1 MDSIRCFEACV
12 NSVRWSFSG
21 RYLASGGDDKLV
33 MVWSFSKYA
42 GGSNPAFGSGGK
54 MNAESWRCISTLR
67 GHNGDVLDLA
77 WSPHDVWLATCSVDN
92 TIIIWDADKLP
103 QMVTILKGHTGLV
116 KGVTWDPVG
125 KYLSSQ
131 SDDKSLRIWR
141 TIDWQQE
148 AVIEEPFKECSG
160 TTLCLR
166 PSWSPD
172 GQYLVSAHAMNNG
185 GPTAQI
191 IERDGWK
198 SDMDY
203 VGHRKAVTCVRFSSV
218 MVKKL
223 VESSKKSQQAYAC
236 ACAVG
241 SRDKSVSVWL
251 TSLKRPL
258 VVIQDLFA
266 APVLDITWS
275 SSGLSLMACSLDGT
289 VAYFEFTEKELGKAM
304 SLEDKNA
311 AFEKIYG
318 TSLLNKQ
325 RNSSLIIENPEILA
339 AIENR
344 TSKKGDT
351 AQVNNSASEHTS
363 EKPQVSISNCNASAS
378 VKLIPTNKQIE
389 TRTSDG
395 RRRIT
400 PIFIP
405 AAPDTGEAPAP
416 FCSDNVQFSSSSE
429 AKSKIIVEKREDI
442 VVKPN
447 VTPSNSN
454 SEPLVENTNVP
465 PNKLTT
471 YSSIGVT
478 LSVNVGKQASKRPAE
493 KIVRG
498 SLTNILTPMKKPKFM
513 HGKTTMPDSLTA
525 TVPHQQSSK
534 FSSAISENS
543 KSLNLP
549 SLELQPFERIEISNG
564 QELRIKNDF
573 SPSLYG
579 AITVVQMQKDN
590 DNVIWEQAF
599 GSPVCGCVI
608 NSKYVA
614 LAFSDT
620 LHLLSIKTGMHIISP
635 IVLKA
640 LPSYI
645 HLNSKSFLLYLVST
659 GHLSV
664 ICVDTLKTTLSDISI
679 FHLFHQQNG
688 GEVSLRNCTVSEKG
702 VPMIVLSTLQSY
714 VYSSDFH
721 SWLLVSNN
729 RDAMV
734 RNSIHQTRN
743 DPSAVLKATGERNLP
758 LHALQ
763 HHNFS
768 SGSMLVRS
776 SELTPMCTFAFLER
790 QLIACKT
797 LESSIEYKFWLLAT
811 VRYLLQ
817 QGDERKLRII
827 FEDLLGPTHSG
838 VKVKSSWEPTVLGLS
853 KHELLR
859 SALNEAASSLQ
870 VQRLYTEFSDQ
881 LNSATMDL

>member
-1 MDSIRCFEACV
+1 MKIFKPAWVNHGNEGMGIFSIDIHPDGSRFATGGQGEDSGRVTIWNMAPITAEKVEKDEKVPKMLCQLDNHLACV

-203 VGHRKAVTCVRFSSV
+203 VGHRKAVTCV
-218 MVKKL
+218 
-223 VESSKKSQQAYAC
+223 
-236 ACAVG
+236 
-241 SRDKSVSVWL
+241 
-251 TSLKRPL
+251 
-258 VVIQDLFA
+258 
-266 APVLDITWS
+266 
-275 SSGLSLMACSLDGT
+275 
-289 VAYFEFTEKELGKAM
+289 
-304 SLEDKNA
+304 NA